1 MISTLFQQSAIEPNS
16 QTFSLSAW
24 GESLDVSE
32 FRGEDGRVS
41 LTWFTVA
48 INNKSYVF
56 NAKPLAPEG
65 FKWSLDSS
73 KGAEQALDLA
83 QRYFSTI
90 SDFKKWVT
98 SNYFSI

>member
-1 MISTLFQQSAIEPNS
+1 MISTLFQQSAIES
-16 QTFSLSAW
+16 KSKVSSISAW

-41 LTWFTVA
+41 LTWFTVT

-56 NAKPLAPEG
+56 NAKPLAPAG

-73 KGAEQALDLA
+73 KGAEQALCLA
-83 QRYFSTI
+83 QQYFRSIT
-90 SDFKKWVT
+90 DFKKWVT